1 MKIDKL
7 KEFNIFNGLEN
18 NEVELF
24 TKSMVSKSYKKGD
37 LIMKEGELGDSIM
50 FLLSGEINITKALTL
65 SINKIDN
72 HDNREKE
79 FIRCKASDNIIIGE
93 ISLFSRKKI
102 RTATVKA
109 ISDSNVAFLN
119 NTNLFEICDKNNKV
133 GYRILKNITDI
144 ITERLISTNHQVL
157 KLTTAF
163 TLVMDE

>member
-1 MKIDKL
+1 
-7 KEFNIFNGLEN
+7 
-18 NEVELF
+18 
-24 TKSMVSKSYKKGD
+24 
-37 LIMKEGELGDSIM
+37 M

-65 SINKIDN
+65 PINKIDN

-93 ISLFSRKKI
+93 ISLFSSKKI

-109 ISDSNVAFLN
+109 ISDSNVGFLN
-119 NTNLFEICDKNNKV
+119 NTDFFKICDKNNKV
-133 GYRILKNITDI
+133 GYRILTNITDI